1 MYGLSEQITTA
12 SVFGKLRG
20 KRPFVLTRSSFLGT
34 GRVGAKWTGDNGAT
48 WDDLKSSIISIMD
61 FNMVGIPMIGA
72 EICGFNYNTTEE
84 LCARWIEVGAF
95 YPFSR
100 DHNRIDMI
108 PQELYRWES
117 VATAGRNALNMR
129 YRLLPYLYT
138 LFYLAH
144 KEGKPVI
151 RPLWMTFP
159 TDNEA
164 HQIQTQFMWGDAIL
178 ISPVLEPNSTQV
190 HAYFPKG
197 IWYDFSTYSFAFDT
211 ETQGG
216 MYKDLY
222 TPLTQA
228 NVHFYGGHIIP
239 LQSAAL
245 NTVESRLTPYTLLVA
260 LDASGYSEGILYL
273 DDGEQLELNNFIQ
286 IGFTSTLKSPSSGYF
301 LSSLISQKGKINSSS
316 FSTYASTIII
326 LGANKTLT
334 KPSKAYLN
342 DAEFD
347 NFIFDEAKSTL
358 TFYDEPGVNL
368 LYSFVLKWA

>member
-1 MYGLSEQITTA
+1 
-12 SVFGKLRG
+12 
-20 KRPFVLTRSSFLGT
+20 
-34 GRVGAKWTGDNGAT
+34 VGAKWTGDNGAT

-159 TDNEA
+159 TDREA

-197 IWYDFSTYSFAFDT
+197 I
-211 ETQGG
+211 
-216 MYKDLY
+216 
-222 TPLTQA
+222 
-228 NVHFYGGHIIP
+228 
-239 LQSAAL
+239 
-245 NTVESRLTPYTLLVA
+245 
-260 LDASGYSEGILYL
+260 
-273 DDGEQLELNNFIQ
+273 
-286 IGFTSTLKSPSSGYF
+286 
-301 LSSLISQKGKINSSS
+301 
-316 FSTYASTIII
+316 
-326 LGANKTLT
+326 
-334 KPSKAYLN
+334 
-342 DAEFD
+342 
-347 NFIFDEAKSTL
+347 
-358 TFYDEPGVNL
+358 
-368 LYSFVLKWA
+368 